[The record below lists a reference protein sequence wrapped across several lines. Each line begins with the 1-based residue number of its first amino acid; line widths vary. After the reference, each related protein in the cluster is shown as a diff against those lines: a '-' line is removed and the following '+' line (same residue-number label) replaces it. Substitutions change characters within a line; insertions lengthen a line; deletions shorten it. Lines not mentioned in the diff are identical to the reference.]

1 MKINDGVSCFKHVD
15 ANVSN
20 RSIYAVHSNYY
31 LGPGKLIKG
40 GIAKILY
47 RGYAP
52 RNFDF

>member
-31 LGPGKLIKG
+31 LGPGKLIKD
-40 GIAKILY
+40 GIAKFCI
-47 RGYAP
+47 GVMP
-52 RNFDF
+52 PGF